1 MTSEIIEQY
10 RLKLIEKFG
19 DPTPREVDGKTY
31 RFINENL
38 EEFNEIVTQLNEIE
52 VLMNKPIS
60 DDVLELICVYCM
72 KADTARIKNTRKS
85 LQTLRK
91 SFSYNYYAKKHA
103 KELFEDLEKDK
114 EIIKV
119 NILKLINYFHAH
131 INTSMDTYTKQ
142 RHPTFSMNR

>member
-1 MTSEIIEQY
+1 MTSEIIEQH

-52 VLMNKPIS
+52 VLLNKPIS
-60 DDVLELICVYCM
+60 DDVLELICIYCM
-72 KADTARIKNTRKS
+72 KADTARIKNIRKS
-85 LQTLRK
+85 LQTLK
-91 SFSYNYYAKKHA
+91 KGFSYNYYAKKNA
-103 KELFEDLEKDK
+103 CELFKDLEKDK

-131 INTSMDTYTKQ
+131 INTSLDSYSKQ
-142 RHPTFSMNR
+142 HHPIF